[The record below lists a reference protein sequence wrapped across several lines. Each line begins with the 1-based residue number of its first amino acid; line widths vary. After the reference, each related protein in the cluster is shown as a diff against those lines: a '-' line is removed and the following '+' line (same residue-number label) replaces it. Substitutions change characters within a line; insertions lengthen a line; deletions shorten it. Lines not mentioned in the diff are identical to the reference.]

1 MLIANWREVLKRAW
15 SVRLMIIAAALSGLE
30 VALPLI
36 DGYVEIPPGA
46 FAALSGLTVAGAF
59 VARLLAQKGVND
71 ADQ

>member
-1 MLIANWREVLKRAW
+1 MLVRNWRDVLRRAW
-15 SVRLMIIAAALSGLE
+15 SIRLLILAGLLSGLE

-36 DGYVEIPPGA
+36 DGFIDIPRGI

-59 VARLLAQKGVND
+59 VARLLAQKGLSD